1 MTNNAEVDENDP
13 IEQLNALQRNVFE
26 DLTRWAAARGFGVDD
41 AAPLMAAYIG
51 ELVRARYPDDP
62 PARAAAVR
70 SLVELMA
77 NRAQTPIITRG
88 LVTDGAGEQRH

>member
-1 MTNNAEVDENDP
+1 MTTNTDADQSDP
-13 IEQLNALQRNVFE
+13 IEQLNALQRSVFE
-26 DLTRWAAARGFGVDD
+26 DLTRWATARGFGVDD

-51 ELVRARYPDDP
+51 EIVRARYPDDP

-70 SLVELMA
+70 GLVELMA
-77 NRAQTPIITRG
+77 NRARTPIITRG